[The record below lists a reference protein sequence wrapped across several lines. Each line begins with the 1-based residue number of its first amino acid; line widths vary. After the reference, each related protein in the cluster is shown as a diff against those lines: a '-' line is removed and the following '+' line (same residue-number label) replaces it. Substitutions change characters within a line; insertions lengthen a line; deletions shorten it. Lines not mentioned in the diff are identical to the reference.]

1 MYSIYNTHNNK
12 QHNNQESHNDKIQVT
27 AKYILAP
34 FHNTSAFAGIYLK
47 INIHQ

>member
-34 FHNTSAFAGIYLK
+34 FIILVLLQGFT
-47 INIHQ
+47 